1 MLKQFIKKILPISFI
16 WFIVSKKESFRIIK
30 IKITKSNRLF
40 IAIDLALSKNYYREH
55 KSFLE
60 GAYEYENSIKN
71 NTLNVSFL
79 RRNIHRIEKGMLMKP
94 RRDEF
99 ALRFI
104 LETVNSFSVLDKK
117 ELLNVSEYNWAFEV
131 LTEYFKL
138 VKSNHINYKKAYEI
152 FNKVKP
158 YAVQNG
164 QQKKIPFIIGNNKSN
179 LTYEDFL
186 QLNQSRK
193 SVRWFKEKIVP
204 KVIIDKAL
212 EIASLTPSSCNRLPY
227 RYIISNQN
235 FELTRKIGAI
245 PAGTVG
251 WSHKIP
257 GIAVLVGKQSTFTD
271 IANRHSIYVDSSLSV
286 MPFVLA
292 LESLGVST
300 CLINWA
306 DIPSREN
313 RMNKIL
319 SLGKDEK
326 VILSIAFGYAEE
338 SEKVAFSQRK
348 YINEISIF
356 LD

>member
-235 FELTRKIGAI
+235 
-245 PAGTVG
+245 
-251 WSHKIP
+251 
-257 GIAVLVGKQSTFTD
+257 
-271 IANRHSIYVDSSLSV
+271 LS
-286 MPFVLA
+286 
-292 LESLGVST
+292 
-300 CLINWA
+300 
-306 DIPSREN
+306 
-313 RMNKIL
+313 
-319 SLGKDEK
+319 
-326 VILSIAFGYAEE
+326 
-338 SEKVAFSQRK
+338 
-348 YINEISIF
+348 
-356 LD
+356 